1 MDHAAEVRDCSLP
14 PFDLRVL
21 FLAFY
26 YLVFWNL
33 TESTFIFFSLWN
45 ACSSMIGKRQEARGR
60 DKLQIN
66 KKNVN
71 QR

>member
-45 ACSSMIGKRQEARGR
+45 ACSSMIGKRQEAETNY
-60 DKLQIN
+60 KE
-66 KKNVN
+66 KKK
-71 QR
+71 R